1 MVRKGSRV
9 QVSKAAPDTIKV
21 IITPTLCGGF
31 LVPIGA
37 IYQQVDNSIGTVT
50 NYGSP
55 VKSFNNLI

>member
-31 LVPIGA
+31 LVPNGV
-37 IYQQVDNSIGTVT
+37 IYQQVDNSIGI
-50 NYGSP
+50 NDYGSP